1 MTGKS
6 NLDGMKRQ
14 AGGGSAAGD
23 EEPAV
28 LRRRVEAQDP
38 AGAVRVKQEPVD
50 GPPWSWAPQ
59 QAAASLESG
68 AGAGLE
74 PFSAAAACAVRPK
87 VEDFDGSYDCLICF
101 ESVRGTEA
109 RRCSVCSCQP
119 WHVACETGLLAE
131 CPQCAKSTVVP
142 WNGKIT
148 AVVAP
153 ERPVD
158 LTAQDAGGEVRIG
171 NGLARL
177 LAVGS
182 NVVAHFAGRKG
193 FEGWYDAKIVRCRIR
208 IYLPYKQY
216 N

>member
-1 MTGKS
+1 MVKV
-6 NLDGMKRQ
+6 MKRK
-14 AGGGSAAGD
+14 AGGSAAAGD
-23 EEPAV
+23 GEPAA
-28 LRRRVEAQDP
+28 LRRRLEMQEP

-50 GPPWSWAPQ
+50 GPAWSPAPQ
-59 QAAASLESG
+59 QAPASLEPG
-68 AGAGLE
+68 AEAGHE
-74 PFSAAAACAVRPK
+74 PFNAAAACAVRPK
-87 VEDFDGSYDCLICF
+87 VEDFDGSYDCLICS

-119 WHVACETGLLAE
+119 WHVACAPRLLAE

-193 FEGWYDAKIVRCRIR
+193 FEGWYDAKIVRCRRIR